1 MKKKISGRLIAPIY
15 KRGLKIDAQTTG
27 SCDKQSGISK

>member
-1 MKKKISGRLIAPIY
+1 MKKKISGRLIAAIY
-15 KRGLKIDAQTTG
+15 NRGLKIDVQTKG